1 MNQRE
6 VRRKIIMSRRTG
18 PRPKEGGDYCMND
31 KDAQLLTTIQK
42 DPEKKFNDD
51 ELDLVTDL
59 RHEGMQ
65 FDKIIEK
72 ILEERKK
79 NKE

>member
-6 VRRKIIMSRRTG
+6 VRRKMIMSRRTG
-18 PRPKEGGDYCMND
+18 PRPKEGGDNCMTD

>member
-1 MNQRE
+1 MIKN
-6 VRRKIIMSRRTG
+6 KIYYYYKMDTKG
-18 PRPKEGGDYCMND
+18 TNVNEWND
-31 KDAQLLTTIQK
+31 TDSQLLTTIQK